1 MDDINIR
8 KATVDDSD
16 IVYRLLKDMREGE
29 GRLDAFVITPEEK
42 EAIGFA
48 TYFFGYNGDCGRM
61 LYLEDIYIEPVYRSK
76 GYGTAV
82 FKYMAKITIDENARR
97 MEWCVMDDPSWNA
110 KTIEFYKKFNSIDDN
125 LKQLYLHGEVLKKM
139 DDLNI
144 RKATVDDSDIVYGML
159 KDMREGERRLDAF
172 IITPEE
178 FKRDGFGEN
187 KYFEAVIAE
196 DKNS

>member
-125 LKQLYLHGEVLKKM
+125 LKQLYLHGEVLKKC
-139 DDLNI
+139 
-144 RKATVDDSDIVYGML
+144 A
-159 KDMREGERRLDAF
+159 
-172 IITPEE
+172 E
-178 FKRDGFGEN
+178 F
-187 KYFEAVIAE
+187 
-196 DKNS
+196 

>member
-1 MDDINIR
+1 
-8 KATVDDSD
+8 
-16 IVYRLLKDMREGE
+16 
-29 GRLDAFVITPEEK
+29 
-42 EAIGFA
+42 
-48 TYFFGYNGDCGRM
+48 
-61 LYLEDIYIEPVYRSK
+61 
-76 GYGTAV
+76 
-82 FKYMAKITIDENARR
+82 
-97 MEWCVMDDPSWNA
+97 
-110 KTIEFYKKFNSIDDN
+110 
-125 LKQLYLHGEVLKKM
+125 M

-196 DKNS
+196 DKNKNEAIGFATYYFGYSGYCGRILYLEDIYIKPAYRLKRYGTAVFKYMAKVTIDENARRMKWRVMDDPSLNTKTIEFYKKFNSIDDHGKHLYLHGEVLKKCAEF